1 MTTAQII
8 FSIYIYAMLATYFIT
23 LPRIFDKLGRPSWE
37 GYVPVYNF
45 YIALKLMKRPWW
57 WMIFF
62 IMPGINFLMMII
74 CNVEMGR
81 TFRKF
86 HWKETLTQIFLP
98 HWTYF
103 DLAFKDATYF
113 GDTDWAIEEQRK
125 ERELSDHVAL
135 FFTVPFLGHAL
146 YYAFGFM
153 YKDKPKKKS
162 RTAEWVSAILFAI
175 VAASGIRT
183 YVFEAYTIPT
193 PSMEKNML
201 VGDYLFVSKLHYGP
215 KLPNTPLAIP
225 FVHNTIP
232 LINTKSYV
240 EWWKIEHTRLPGFS
254 EVKRNDVMVFNF
266 PAGDTAINDPGV
278 EGLMGHTFSKIR
290 DEIAMYEMY
299 MKSSNKANFNPA
311 DFYKNPGPFRKIA
324 NNYLEEEYGLIRR
337 PVDKRENY
345 IKRCV
350 GIPGDKIQIIDDQL
364 IVNGK
369 NAPHFEGLQF
379 NYLVDRKIVNQGLLD
394 GMREEYDLIFNRDI
408 GLNRTQDSVIMPL
421 TKEAYDFIKSKTQ
434 PVKYKMN
441 PQIISGFGTN
451 ERLGRAS
458 ADIRL
463 LYPNH
468 PKYVD
473 WTVNNYGPIWVPKK
487 GAKIEL
493 TEENVI
499 LYGRCITVFEG
510 HTLTQK
516 DGKVFIDG
524 EEEKEYKFEMNY
536 YWLMGDN
543 RHNSADS
550 RFWGFVP
557 EDHVVGKAVLIWMSV
572 DPEYGFFK
580 GGIRWDRV
588 FKWAG

>member
-1 MTTAQII
+1 MTAYQII

-23 LPRIFDKLGRPSWE
+23 LPKIFQKVGRPAWE

-45 YIALKLMKRPWW
+45 YIALKVMKRPWW
-57 WMIFF
+57 WMVFF
-62 IMPGINFLMMII
+62 IMPGINFLMMVI

-86 HWKETLTQIFLP
+86 HWKETVKQIFIP
-98 HWTYF
+98 HLTYF
-103 DLAFKDATYF
+103 ELAFKETVYF

-146 YYAFGFM
+146 YYLFGFM
-153 YKDKPKKKS
+153 YKDKPKRKT

-175 VAASGIRT
+175 VAASAIRT

-232 LINTKSYV
+232 WINTKSYV
-240 EWWKIEHTRLPGFS
+240 EWWKIGYKRLPGFS
-254 EVKRNDVMVFNF
+254 HVKRNDVMVFNF

-290 DEIAMYEMY
+290 DEIAIAKF
-299 MKSSNKANFNPA
+299 MK
-311 DFYKNPGPFRKIA
+311 DNPGVKAENFYNSPWKYRVWA
-324 NNYLEEEYGLIRR
+324 NDFLENEYGLIRR

-350 GIPGDKIQIIDDQL
+350 GIPGDIIEIKDDQL

-369 NAPHFEGLQF
+369 NAPNFDGMQF
-379 NYLVDRKIVNQGLLD
+379 NYEIPRSLLGLNGFLD
-394 GMREEYDLIFNRDI
+394 NMREEFDLVYERD
-408 GLNRTQDSVIMPL
+408 LSNSDSAAYFRAPL
-421 TKEAYDFIKSKTQ
+421 TAEGKQYVESKVRIKRMNHKFASIVSDKFI
-434 PVKYKMN
+434 
-441 PQIISGFGTN
+441 
-451 ERLGRAS
+451 
-458 ADIRL
+458 
-463 LYPNH
+463 H
-468 PKYVD
+468 PKIGVD
-473 WTVNNYGPIWVPKK
+473 YRQILMTFPMHPKFKKWNVNNFGPLWIPKK

-493 TEENVI
+493 TEDNIIFYE
-499 LYGRCITVFEG
+499 RCITVHEG
-510 HTLTQK
+510 HQLEQK
-516 DGKVFIDG
+516 NGEILIDGKAQTH
-524 EEEKEYKFEMNY
+524 YTFEMNY

-572 DPEYGFFK
+572 DPEYGFLK
-580 GGIRWDRV
+580 GGIRWDRL